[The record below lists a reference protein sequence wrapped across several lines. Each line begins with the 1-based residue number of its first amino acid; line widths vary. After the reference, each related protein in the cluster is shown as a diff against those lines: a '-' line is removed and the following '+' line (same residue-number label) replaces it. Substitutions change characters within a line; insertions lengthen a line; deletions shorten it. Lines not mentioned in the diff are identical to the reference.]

1 MRPSQYNL
9 IENHGERTLVMN
21 AKTGAILSLDKQHA
35 ESMCRMVSGTEWEPD
50 ELREA
55 LLQGGM
61 LLEDDRDE
69 KEEMKAI
76 GRLLRFSNR
85 SLGMTIAPTLECNFC
100 CPYCYEKGQRKTT
113 MTPEVEDRLVSFVK
127 ERSRG
132 LSELEIGWYGGEPL
146 LQVDKIQ
153 RLTER
158 IKAILNPECSY
169 SASIV
174 TNGYLLTPE
183 VAETL
188 AACDVKMA
196 QITLDGSRKDHDF
209 RRFLRNGQPTYDAI
223 LDNVSKVTHL
233 LDISIRCNVDAH
245 NIAGAGDLLDAL
257 EEKGLKNKVGFYL
270 APVDN
275 INDTCPSDSSC
286 FSMEAFSR
294 EELDF
299 YSHAVDRGFY
309 VDLTVRFNPA
319 ICGAVCAGSFVVDP
333 EGYLYKCWDEIGMRE
348 RCVGTLAEG
357 PRMNAQLVQWLNY
370 EPSDH
375 ECEECFAYPSCM
387 GGCPNHALHG
397 GSKQCVSQRYQV
409 RQRMILTEKAQRL
422 LSELDSAHV

>member
-1 MRPSQYNL
+1 MKPSQYNL
-9 IENHGERTLVMN
+9 IENHDERTLVMN
-21 AKTGAILSLDKQHA
+21 AKTGAILSLDKRHA
-35 ESMCRMVSGTEWEPD
+35 ERMCRMVSGGEREPG
-50 ELREA
+50 ELGEA

-61 LLEDDRDE
+61 LLEDDRNE
-69 KEEMKAI
+69 KEEMRAI
-76 GRLLRFSNR
+76 SRLARFSDR
-85 SLGMTIAPTLECNFC
+85 SLGLTIAPTLECNFC
-100 CPYCYEKGQRKTT
+100 CSYCYEKEQHKTQ
-113 MTPEVEDRLVSFVK
+113 MSPEVEDQLVSFVK
-127 ERSRG
+127 DRSRG
-132 LSELEIGWYGGEPL
+132 LSELEIVWYGGEPL
-146 LQVDKIQ
+146 LQVNRIQ

-158 IKAILNPECSY
+158 IKGVLGSECSY

-183 VAETL
+183 VAAIL

-196 QITLDGSRKDHDF
+196 QITLDGSRKDHDS
-209 RRFLRNGQPTYDAI
+209 RRILRNGQPTYDAI
-223 LDNVSKVTHL
+223 LDNVSKAAHL
-233 LDISIRCNVDAH
+233 LDISIRCNVDIR
-245 NIAGAGDLLDAL
+245 NIVGAGDLLDAL

-286 FSMEAFSR
+286 FSMEAFSQ

-348 RCVGTLAEG
+348 RSVGTLADW
-357 PRMNAQLVQWLNY
+357 PRMKAQMAQWLNY

-375 ECEECFAYPSCM
+375 ECEGCFAYPSCM

-397 GSKQCVSQRYQV
+397 GSKLCASQRYQV

-422 LSELDSAHV
+422 LSEPDSSHV

>member
-1 MRPSQYNL
+1 MA
-9 IENHGERTLVMN
+9 V
-21 AKTGAILSLDKQHA
+21 
-35 ESMCRMVSGTEWEPD
+35 
-50 ELREA
+50 
-55 LLQGGM
+55 
-61 LLEDDRDE
+61 
-69 KEEMKAI
+69 
-76 GRLLRFSNR
+76 
-85 SLGMTIAPTLECNFC
+85 
-100 CPYCYEKGQRKTT
+100 
-113 MTPEVEDRLVSFVK
+113 
-127 ERSRG
+127 
-132 LSELEIGWYGGEPL
+132 
-146 LQVDKIQ
+146 
-153 RLTER
+153 
-158 IKAILNPECSY
+158 
-169 SASIV
+169 
-174 TNGYLLTPE
+174 
-183 VAETL
+183 TL

-196 QITLDGSRKDHDF
+196 QITLDGSRKDHDS

-223 LDNVSKVTHL
+223 LDNVSKVAHL
-233 LDISIRCNVDAH
+233 LDISIRCNVDIH

-286 FSMEAFSR
+286 FSMEAFSQ

-309 VDLTVRFNPA
+309 VDLTVCFNPA

-348 RCVGTLAEG
+348 RSVGTLADG
-357 PRMNAQLVQWLNY
+357 AKMKAQLVQWLNY

-387 GGCPNHALHG
+387 GGCPNHALYG
-397 GSKQCVSQRYQV
+397 GSKRCASQRYQV

-422 LSELDSAHV
+422 LSEPDSSHV